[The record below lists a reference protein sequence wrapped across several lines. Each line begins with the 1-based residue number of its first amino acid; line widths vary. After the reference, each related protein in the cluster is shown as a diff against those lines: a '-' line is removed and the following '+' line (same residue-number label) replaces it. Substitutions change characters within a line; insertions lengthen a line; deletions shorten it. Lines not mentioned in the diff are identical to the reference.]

1 MRGRDHTIGRGE
13 ELNIKVLDS
22 SGSKWLCS
30 WKNNFAALG
39 ISHLRSPMFFHPCPR
54 DRDGLLAF
62 AHETGRCSDCVEI
75 SNCVG
80 KSMSKHR
87 RKKKLAQGHSVGSSA
102 KAVLEID
109 ERDRKDYFT
118 PTSDIFHDYCD
129 SVLRRYSLEN
139 TVQQAQVASIDFG
152 LSVEFGLHID
162 GSPETKI
169 FKVMA
174 LDGVSKY
181 AKIVVLAI
189 GPGGSPVIPRHLS
202 AAEEEGACHST
213 QLPKRTFLS
222 RTVRDKILA
231 RKPTAVVIVGGGL
244 TAAQIADKCIRDG
257 VRRVLMIMRGDVKLK
272 PFDIDLDW
280 MTKYKNVHKAAFW
293 SADSDEGKAS
303 WDRRLEIILK
313 ARNGGSIPPRFF
325 KKLQT
330 HVASGALSIHT
341 HMTIKDQLWNA
352 QHKTWRI
359 DTSPSIPDLPGTVD
373 YIYYATGVQP
383 DVKNLPFLSPL
394 REKAPIDII
403 GGMPRLT
410 NDLAWADDV
419 PLFVAGRLAG
429 LRIGPD
435 CGNLEGARVGA
446 ERISWAVNERLE
458 RQRRSYAEGV
468 DASDALWSRV
478 GSLNMYETLEVGEE

>member
-257 VRRVLMIMRGDVKLK
+257 VRRVLMIMRGDVKCKLLARKENSHDITNQGLVK

-303 WDRRLEIILK
+303 WDRVTRMF
-313 ARNGGSIPPRFF
+313 S
-325 KKLQT
+325 
-330 HVASGALSIHT
+330 
-341 HMTIKDQLWNA
+341 
-352 QHKTWRI
+352 
-359 DTSPSIPDLPGTVD
+359 
-373 YIYYATGVQP
+373 
-383 DVKNLPFLSPL
+383 
-394 REKAPIDII
+394 
-403 GGMPRLT
+403 LT
-410 NDLAWADDV
+410 
-419 PLFVAGRLAG
+419 
-429 LRIGPD
+429 
-435 CGNLEGARVGA
+435 
-446 ERISWAVNERLE
+446 
-458 RQRRSYAEGV
+458 
-468 DASDALWSRV
+468 
-478 GSLNMYETLEVGEE
+478 